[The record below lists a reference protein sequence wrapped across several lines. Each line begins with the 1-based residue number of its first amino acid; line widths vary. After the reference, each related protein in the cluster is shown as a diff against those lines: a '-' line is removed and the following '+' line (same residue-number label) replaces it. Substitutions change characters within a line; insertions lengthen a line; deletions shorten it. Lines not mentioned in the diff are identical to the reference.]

1 MTEGYWNNLVGF
13 VVRGLLAAGLA
24 VGLLG
29 GCREQGNGS
38 GGSVVR
44 TGEEFGGDAGEISA
58 SAGERASWDAGWSRP
73 RSDERIAERRRMVGQ
88 IGRYGL
94 DDAQSL
100 DAVLNVPRHWFVGEA
115 NQRLAYADTPL
126 AIGHGQ
132 TISQPFIVAYMT
144 SVLRL
149 DEDKKVLEI
158 GTGSGYQ
165 AAVLSEITPHV
176 YSIEI
181 VEPLGIEARERL
193 ESRGY
198 GTIKLKIGDGYKGW
212 DEHQPFDAI
221 IVTCA
226 PDDIPPPLIEQLK
239 SGGTMV
245 IPVGGAYGIQDLI
258 VVTKDAEGTVSRES
272 MMPVRFVPMLRE
284 RER

>member
-1 MTEGYWNNLVGF
+1 MQKRYRNNLVGF
-13 VVRGLLAAGLA
+13 VVRGLLAAGLWA
-24 VGLLG
+24 GLFLG
-29 GCREQGNGS
+29 GCREQDNGS
-38 GGSVVR
+38 GGFAVR
-44 TGEEFGGDAGEISA
+44 TGEEFGVESGEIAA
-58 SAGERASWDAGWSRP
+58 SAGERASWDAHWSRP
-73 RSDERIAERRRMVGQ
+73 RSDERIAERERMVGQ
-88 IGRYGL
+88 IRRYGL
-94 DDAQSL
+94 DDARSL
-100 DAVLNVPRHWFVGEA
+100 RAVLDVPRHWFVGPA

-126 AIGHGQ
+126 GIGHGQ
-132 TISQPFIVAYMT
+132 TISQPFMVAYMT

-165 AAVLSEITPHV
+165 AAVLSELTPHV

-181 VEPLGIEARERL
+181 VEPLAIEAKERL

-198 GTIKLKIGDGYKGW
+198 GTIELKIGDGYKGW

-239 SGGTMV
+239 RGGTMV

-258 VVTKDAEGTVSRES
+258 VVTKDAEGKVSRES
-272 MMPVRFVPMLRE
+272 MMPVRFVPMLR
-284 RER
+284 